1 MTAHATKAPPLA
13 FTPPCLAIVR
23 AQPPTGSNWVHEFK
37 CDGYRV
43 RALIDACRVRSLM
56 RNAFDWTPR
65 FGAVIED
72 FAGLGVR
79 SAVIDSE
86 AVVLAASGV
95 SGFFGAAA

>member
-1 MTAHATKAPPLA
+1 
-13 FTPPCLAIVR
+13 
-23 AQPPTGSNWVHEFK
+23 
-37 CDGYRV
+37 
-43 RALIDACRVRSLM
+43 M

-79 SAVIDSE
+79 SAVIDNE

-95 SGFFGAAA
+95 SDVSALQRDLKNGAAARIQMMAFDLLRTIKSRRVLREWQHWPVIYFGRFPGTVSGVRRC